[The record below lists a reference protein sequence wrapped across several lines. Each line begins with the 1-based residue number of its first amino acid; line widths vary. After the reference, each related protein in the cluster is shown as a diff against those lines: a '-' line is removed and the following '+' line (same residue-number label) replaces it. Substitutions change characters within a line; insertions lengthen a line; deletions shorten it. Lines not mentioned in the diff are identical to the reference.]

1 MAALPPR
8 RPPACAGR
16 FYEGTAERLQAQV
29 QALLEPDAPRL
40 PARAVVC
47 PHAGLMYSG
56 AVAGAVYSRITI
68 PSTVILVGPNHT
80 GYGPPLSV
88 YSEGEWLLPGGAVP
102 IAADL
107 ARALL
112 ARCPRAQSDHL
123 AHQYEHCL
131 EVQLPFLRALRPD
144 IQILP
149 IVVGFRDLEACRT
162 LGLALAAIIEEAPT
176 PPLLIASTDLT
187 HCGPGFGQSPPSGL
201 TAEAFAHRQDR
212 LALDAV
218 QTLDGERLHRTV
230 EEHQITMCGY
240 VPSTAVLF
248 AAKALGAGKASVV
261 RYATSADVSGDVDR
275 VVGYGGAILT

>member
-1 MAALPPR
+1 MGTLPPQR
-8 RPPACAGR
+8 QPAVAGR
-16 FYEGTAERLQAQV
+16 FYEGAAERLQAQV
-29 QALLEPDAPRL
+29 QALLEPDAPRVE
-40 PARAVVC
+40 ARAIVC

-56 AVAGAVYSRITI
+56 AVAGAVYSRVTL
-68 PSTVILVGPNHT
+68 PSTAILVGPNHT

-88 YSEGEWLLPGGAVP
+88 YSEGEWLLPGGSLT

-107 ARALL
+107 GRLLL
-112 ARCPRAQSDHL
+112 ARCPQARSDHL

-131 EVQLPFLRALRPD
+131 EVQIPFLRALRPD

-149 IVVGFRDLEACRT
+149 IIVGFRDLEACRA
-162 LGLALAAIIEEAPT
+162 LGLALATVIEAAPS

-187 HCGPGFGQSPPSGL
+187 HCGPGFGQSPPPGM

-230 EEHQITMCGY
+230 EDHQITMCGY
-240 VPSTAVLF
+240 APSTAVLF
-248 AAKALGAGKASVV
+248 AAKALGVNQARVV
-261 RYATSADVSGDVDR
+261 RYATSADVSRDVDR
-275 VVGYGGAILT
+275 VVGYGGLILT